1 MSKKEIKRRLVLSNV
16 MKKAWSI
23 YRSNKENITFSYCLK
38 TAWSIVNGIIYSS
51 YSKVRGVTFENRQIL
66 IKRLLKYN
74 PKCISL
80 SLQPEPTNLFDSEA
94 IKIIA
99 SVKGKGSATI
109 GYVSKELNS
118 MFNRKMEEGKNI
130 ILELENITGTID
142 SILGINYS
150 YLII

>member
-38 TAWSIVNGIIYSS
+38 TAWNIVKGIIYSS

-74 PKCISL
+74 HKCISL
-80 SLQPEPTNLFDSEA
+80 SLQPEPTNLFDPEA
-94 IKIIA
+94 IKVIA
-99 SVKGKGSATI
+99 TVKGKGSATI
-109 GYVSKELNS
+109 GYVSKDLNYI
-118 MFNRKMEEGKNI
+118 FNKIIKEGKRI
-130 ILELENITGTID
+130 LLELENITGTNTTV
-142 SILGINYS
+142 LGVNYS
-150 YLII
+150 YIII